1 MAKKSPFEEPPQ
13 EKFTSR
19 LSPQEPPVFSEQEES
34 EEKQEG
40 RKEREGEKQE
50 EEQTDPWEDQEKIQ
64 AKIKENEEIE
74 KESPETL
81 EELQTEIDALSAD
94 YERYQKEI
102 ESAKTDAEREAALK
116 NFERTDL
123 LFWSANYRKFSKE
136 RPENYKKS
144 AQELSAVEDLKY
156 EFFDTYHTKRK
167 KDREDYEKQERK
179 EREKGSQEA
188 WAPKETEE
196 QKEDYFI
203 LEEQEENERFK
214 GVGKVEEPRKKDEKN
229 AQKEDR
235 RKEIAR
241 RIDLAYQ
248 TFNDARGDAA
258 HLKAL
263 KEGVERSLVKYREAV
278 QRGELALPE
287 EELRL
292 VQLQHAIEKEIAAEV
307 HEIKPRKEEERE
319 PSLSSPEQV
328 QEALNVAINN
338 IEAYYKE
345 SGENREKIENA
356 LNAAEWLLGQIQ
368 NAISEKRWRAPEQNK
383 RVRNVIHALR
393 EKLKSL

>member
-1 MAKKSPFEEPPQ
+1 MAKNPSEIPPQ
-13 EKFTSR
+13 E
-19 LSPQEPPVFSEQEES
+19 
-34 EEKQEG
+34 EEK
-40 RKEREGEKQE
+40 KP
-50 EEQTDPWEDQEKIQ
+50 TYPWDDEEKIQ
-64 AKIKENEEIE
+64 AKIKENEEIQQ
-74 KESPETL
+74 ESPETL
-81 EELQTEIDALSAD
+81 EELQTEIDALSVD

-102 ESAKTDAEREAALK
+102 KSAKTDVEREAALK
-116 NFERTDL
+116 DFERTDL
-123 LFWSANYRKFSKE
+123 LLGSAHYRKFYKE
-136 RPENYKKS
+136 GPGEESFSSPEGYKKS
-144 AQELSAVEDLKY
+144 AQKLSAIEDLKH
-156 EFFDTYHTKRK
+156 EFFDTYHTERK
-167 KDREDYEKQERK
+167 KDREEYEKRERK
-179 EREKGSQEA
+179 ERERGSQEA

-319 PSLSSPEQV
+319 LSLSSPEQV